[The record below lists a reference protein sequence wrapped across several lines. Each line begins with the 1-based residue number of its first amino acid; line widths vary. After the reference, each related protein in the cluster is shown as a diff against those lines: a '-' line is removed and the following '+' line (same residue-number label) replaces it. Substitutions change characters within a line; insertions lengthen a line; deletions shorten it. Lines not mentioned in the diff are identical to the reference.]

1 MTALTS
7 DREFAA
13 LARLQRR
20 AEVPARL
27 RAAGLVLPLVAF
39 IVVSFVLPIGL
50 LLWKAGDNPEV
61 RSVLPRTMAALAAW
75 DGAAVPEEPVFA
87 ALAADLKVAAEER
100 TAPHAGKRLN
110 YEKSG
115 MRSLLQSGSRLAAS
129 LAQGPYKAAFLAANP
144 AWGELATWRVIARG
158 RNLVTPYYLLTA
170 LDLRQ
175 DQADRVVRVDPD
187 QRIFLPV
194 LLRTLWIAFLVTL
207 ATLLLGYPVAYLL
220 AIAPPR
226 VAQILMILVLLPFW
240 TSLLVRT
247 TAWVVLLQSNGVIN
261 DLLQLLHLFN
271 APQQLIFSRFGTV
284 TAMTHIQLPFTILP
298 IYSVMKGIPAS
309 QLRAALSL
317 GAPPLSAY
325 WRVYVPQTMPGI
337 AAGCLITFILSL
349 GYYITPALVGGAS
362 DQMVSNFV
370 ANYVNRDL
378 NWGQAAALSLLL
390 LAVTLALYAIFAR
403 LVGSDRLRIR

>member
-1 MTALTS
+1 MTAIAT
-7 DREFAA
+7 DGDIAA
-13 LARLQRR
+13 LARQQRR

-27 RAAGLVLPLVAF
+27 RAVGLVLPLVAF
-39 IVVSFVLPIGL
+39 IVVSFVLPILL

-61 RSVLPRTMAALAAW
+61 RSVLPGTMAALAHW
-75 DGAAVPEEPVFA
+75 DGAAVPDEPVFA
-87 ALAADLKVAAEER
+87 ALASDLKRAAEAR
-100 TAPHAGKRLN
+100 TAPYAGKRLN

-115 MRSLLQSGSRLAAS
+115 MRSLLQSGSRLAAA
-129 LAQGPYKAAFLAANP
+129 LAQGPYKPAFLAANP
-144 AWGELATWRVIARG
+144 AWGDVATWRVIARG
-158 RNLVTPYYLLTA
+158 RDLVTPYYLLTA

-175 DQADRVVRVDPD
+175 DESGSIVQVPAD

-207 ATLLLGYPVAYLL
+207 ATLVLGYPVAYLL
-220 AIAPPR
+220 AVAPPA
-226 VAQILMILVLLPFW
+226 VAQSLMILVLLPFW

-261 DLLQLLHLFN
+261 DLLQVLHIFD

-298 IYSVMKGIPAS
+298 IYSVMKGIQPS

-349 GYYITPALVGGAS
+349 GYYITPALVGGAT
-362 DQMVSNFV
+362 DQMVANFV

-378 NWGQAAALSLLL
+378 NWGQAAALSMIL
-390 LAVTLALYAIFAR
+390 LAVTLALYAVFAR
-403 LVGSDRLRIR
+403 LVGSDRLRMG